1 MIFALLSAF
10 LKTKKAPIKEK
21 KKQTKPTK
29 LILSWKIILTVLV
42 LTRLLF
48 EHFASDEGEMKI
60 SLLKTMKE
68 NVCLERQ
75 DGDTWCLVWEGDL
88 WWAKSARVGLPCWHC

>member
-1 MIFALLSAF
+1 M
-10 LKTKKAPIKEK
+10 
-21 KKQTKPTK
+21 
-29 LILSWKIILTVLV
+29 TVLV
-42 LTRLLF
+42 LPRLLF

-88 WWAKSARVGLPCWHC
+88 WW

>member
-10 LKTKKAPIKEK
+10 LKTKKAPIKEEK
-21 KKQTKPTK
+21 KTPTK
-29 LILSWKIILTVLV
+29 LILSWKIIVTVLV
-42 LTRLLF
+42 LPRLLF
-48 EHFASDEGEMKI
+48 EHFASDEGEMKV

-88 WWAKSARVGLPCWHC
+88 WW

>member
-10 LKTKKAPIKEK
+10 LKTKKAPIKEEK
-21 KKQTKPTK
+21 KTPTK
-29 LILSWKIILTVLV
+29 LILSWKIIVTVLV
-42 LTRLLF
+42 LPRLLF

-60 SLLKTMKE
+60 SLLKAMKE

-88 WWAKSARVGLPCWHC
+88 WW